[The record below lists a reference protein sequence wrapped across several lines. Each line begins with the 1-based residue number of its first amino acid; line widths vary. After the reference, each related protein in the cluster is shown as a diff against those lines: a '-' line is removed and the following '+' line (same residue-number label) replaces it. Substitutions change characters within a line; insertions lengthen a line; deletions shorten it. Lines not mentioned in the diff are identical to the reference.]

1 MFQVDQDSDGKI
13 VLIGRLDASQADKAK
28 NIFENIRETKVVDLK
43 DLEYISSLGL
53 GILFSTQI
61 RLKESGHHLKLINM
75 NNHIRDV
82 FKYTSFDKMFEI
94 E

>member
-1 MFQVDQDSDGKI
+1 MFHVEHGTEGTI
-13 VLIGRLDASQADKAK
+13 ALIGRLDASQADKAK
-28 NIFENIRETKVVDLK
+28 TVFDDINESKILDLK
-43 DLEYISSLGL
+43 DLDYISSLGL

-61 RLKESGHHLKLINM
+61 RLKEAGHSLKLINM
-75 NNHIRDV
+75 NDHIRDV

>member
-1 MFQVDQDSDGKI
+1 MFHVEHGTEGTI

-28 NIFENIRETKVVDLK
+28 TVFDDINESKILDLK
-43 DLEYISSLGL
+43 DLDYISSLGL

-61 RLKESGHHLKLINM
+61 RLKEAGHSLKLINM
-75 NNHIRDV
+75 NDHIRDV

>member
-1 MFQVDQDSDGKI
+1 MFHVEHGTDDTI
-13 VLIGRLDASQADKAK
+13 ILIGRLDASQADKAK
-28 NIFENIRETKVVDLK
+28 QIFESITESKVIDLK
-43 DLEYISSLGL
+43 DLDYISSLGL

-75 NNHIRDV
+75 NDHIRDV

>member
-1 MFQVDQDSDGKI
+1 MFHVDHCADGTIK
-13 VLIGRLDASQADKAK
+13 LIGRLDASQAEKAK
-28 NIFENIRETKVVDLK
+28 VVFENITESKIIDLK
-43 DLEYISSLGL
+43 ELDYISSLGL

-61 RLKESGHHLKLINM
+61 RLKETGHALKLVHM
-75 NNHIRDV
+75 NAHIRDV

>member
-1 MFQVDQDSDGKI
+1 MFHVDHGTEGTI
-13 VLIGRLDASQADKAK
+13 ALIGRLDASQADKVK
-28 NIFENIRETKVVDLK
+28 SVFENITESKVIDLK
-43 DLEYISSLGL
+43 KLEYISSLGL

-61 RLKESGHHLKLINM
+61 RLKEKGHQLKLINM
-75 NNHIRDV
+75 NDHIRDV

>member
-1 MFQVDQDSDGKI
+1 MFHVEHGTEGT
-13 VLIGRLDASQADKAK
+13 VALIGRLDASQADKAK
-28 NIFENIRETKVVDLK
+28 TVFDNITESKVIDLK

-61 RLKESGHHLKLINM
+61 RLKESGHQLKLINM
-75 NNHIRDV
+75 NDHIRDV

>member
-1 MFQVDQDSDGKI
+1 
-13 VLIGRLDASQADKAK
+13 LDASQADKAK
-28 NIFENIRETKVVDLK
+28 SVFEDISESKVIDLK
-43 DLEYISSLGL
+43 ELEYISSLGL

-61 RLKESGHHLKLINM
+61 RLKEKGHQLKLINM
-75 NNHIRDV
+75 NDHIRDV

>member
-1 MFQVDQDSDGKI
+1 MFQVDQGADDTI
-13 VLIGRLDASQADKAK
+13 VLIGRLDASQAEKAK
-28 NIFENIRETKVVDLK
+28 QIFEDITESKVIDLK

-61 RLKESGHHLKLINM
+61 RLKEKGHQLKLINM
-75 NNHIRDV
+75 NDHIRDV

>member
-1 MFQVDQDSDGKI
+1 MFHVDHGTEGTI
-13 VLIGRLDASQADKAK
+13 ALIGRLDASQADKAK
-28 NIFENIRETKVVDLK
+28 SVFEDISESKVIDLK
-43 DLEYISSLGL
+43 ELEYISSLGL

-61 RLKESGHHLKLINM
+61 RLKEKGHQLKLINM
-75 NNHIRDV
+75 NDHIRDV

>member
-1 MFQVDQDSDGKI
+1 MFHVEHGTEGTI
-13 VLIGRLDASQADKAK
+13 VLFGRLDASQADKAK
-28 NIFENIRETKVVDLK
+28 AIFENITESTVVDLK

-61 RLKESGHHLKLINM
+61 RLKESGHSLKLINM
-75 NNHIRDV
+75 NDHIRDV

-94 E
+94 G

>member
-1 MFQVDQDSDGKI
+1 MFRVDHGTTDRIS
-13 VLIGRLDASQADKAK
+13 LIGRLDASQADKAK
-28 NIFENIRETKVVDLK
+28 SVFENITESKVIDLK

-61 RLKESGHHLKLINM
+61 RLKEKGHHLKLINM
-75 NNHIRDV
+75 NDHIRDV

>member
-1 MFQVDQDSDGKI
+1 MFHVDHGTEGTI
-13 VLIGRLDASQADKAK
+13 ALVGRLDASQADKAK
-28 NIFENIRETKVVDLK
+28 NIFEDITESTVLDLK

-61 RLKESGHHLKLINM
+61 RLKESGHQLKLINM
-75 NNHIRDV
+75 NDHIRDV